1 MIWLVACTG
10 NAVDTAVEAP
20 WNPPDQAGP
29 YGVGKDTFEW
39 TDARGKELVAELW
52 YPAYTDGEEPDAYE
66 PLTLTGVAVDRADPV
81 TAYGA
86 WPLVAFSHGAGAI
99 RYQSIFLTEHLASH
113 GYAVVAV
120 DHPGNTMFDFDEEL
134 TLQATLERPGDVSAS
149 VDMVM
154 DDPDYGPLVD
164 GETFAVM
171 GHSFGAFTSLVV
183 GGGVWSFEGI
193 PDACEQGYAESI
205 VCNTMEG
212 SEDVD
217 PADWAGVDERAVV
230 TVPMSPGVWYAFGAD
245 GSGLASVRKP
255 LVLAGDADGTLSYEG
270 EIRPVWEHMSDPK
283 GLLTFAGAGHYA
295 FSDIC
300 ELASFITDE
309 CEEEAGGW
317 PAMAPIQEVTRAYVT
332 AYVGRTFLGD
342 ARYDDW
348 LALDWTDVDVVLE

>member
-1 MIWLVACTG
+1 MFWLFACTG

-20 WNPPDQAGP
+20 WGEPDALGP
-29 YGVGKDTFEW
+29 YGVGRDTFEW

-52 YPAYTDGEEPDAYE
+52 YPAETEGEEPDNYE
-66 PLTLTGVAVDRADPV
+66 PLTLTGLSVERADPD
-81 TAYGA
+81 TRGGA

-99 RYQSIFLTEHLASH
+99 RYQSIFHTEYLASH

-149 VDMVM
+149 VDMVL
-154 DDPDYGPLVD
+154 DDATYGPLID
-164 GETFAVM
+164 GSRFAMM
-171 GHSFGAFTSLVV
+171 GHSFGAFTTLVV
-183 GGGVWSFEGI
+183 AGGQWSFEGI

-217 PADWAGVDERAVV
+217 PSEWVGIDERAVV
-230 TVPMSPGVWYAFGAD
+230 AVPMSPGVWYAFGPD
-245 GSGLASVRKP
+245 GEGLQGVQNP
-255 LVLAGDADGTLSYEG
+255 LVLAGDADPTLSYDG
-270 EIRPVWEHMSDPK
+270 EIRPVWEKMSDPK
-283 GLLTFAGAGHYA
+283 QLLTFAGVGHYA

-300 ELASFITDE
+300 RLAPFITEE

-317 PAMAPIQEVTRAYVT
+317 PAMEPVQTLTNTYVT
-332 AYVGRTFLGD
+332 AWLGVNYLGD
-342 ARYDDW
+342 ERYADW
-348 LALDWTDVDVVLE
+348 VTVEGAEIDVTVE